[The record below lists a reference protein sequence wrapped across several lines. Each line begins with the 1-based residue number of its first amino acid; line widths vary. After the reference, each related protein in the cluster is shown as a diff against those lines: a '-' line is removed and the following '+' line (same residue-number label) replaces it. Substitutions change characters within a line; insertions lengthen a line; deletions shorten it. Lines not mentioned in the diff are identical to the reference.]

1 MERRRGGVGG
11 AATPLC
17 SSSTTPV
24 VCSSAA
30 SVEDERGE
38 GRGQWWGV
46 GAWVRAGEGSA
57 VVGVGDEGM
66 RREEEKEVGGLL

>member
-1 MERRRGGVGG
+1 VLRHRCAPPPRRRWCAPPLHPWRTRGERGG
-11 AATPLC
+11 ASGGA
-17 SSSTTPV
+17 
-24 VCSSAA
+24 
-30 SVEDERGE
+30 
-38 GRGQWWGV
+38 W

>member
-1 MERRRGGVGG
+1 
-11 AATPLC
+11 
-17 SSSTTPV
+17 
-24 VCSSAA
+24 
-30 SVEDERGE
+30 VEDERGE

-46 GAWVRAGEGSA
+46 GGVVRAGEGSA